1 MHYIFSIL
9 LTLSFIFSNT
19 IYAQQPSPK
28 RETRAV
34 WIATVGNI
42 DWPSKRG
49 LSAQQQQQEYIQH
62 LNFLKQTGFNTV
74 ITQVRPAADALYES
88 EIEPW
93 STYLSGKQ
101 GQPPFPKYDPLT
113 FMIDETHKRNMEFH
127 AWLNPYRALVS
138 SANNPNPADHVTK
151 THPEWIIHYDG
162 KGYFDPGNPE
172 VREYILNVF
181 MDVVKRYDL
190 DALHIDD
197 YFYPYPVA
205 GKTFNDQ
212 KSYQKYGNGLS
223 LADWRRN
230 NVNLFISQLSRM
242 IKQEKPWVKFGV
254 SPFGVWRNINKDQKG
269 SNTIGATACYDDL
282 YSDILLWI
290 DKKWVDYVA
299 PQLYWEHNHRIA
311 PYNVLLPWW
320 KDNVGNTE
328 LYAGLGVYRMV
339 NASASSP
346 YFTPKEILKQIDAA
360 RKEKINGVV
369 MYSLASFG
377 KISKSLSDSL
387 KYNQFGNIA
396 VPQAF
401 YVKGMPL
408 PEAPHL
414 SIQKQQQYN
423 VLHWDLP
430 KTHKSIG
437 KEKYLVYRF
446 NIDDLI
452 DLTSSENIVVL
463 TSNKSFI
470 DKNIKVGAKYKYVVT
485 TLDRTWNESS
495 ASNIISL

>member
-1 MHYIFSIL
+1 MPYILITL
-9 LTLSFIFSNT
+9 LTILININLGFSQN
-19 IYAQQPSPK
+19 PSPK

-34 WIATVGNI
+34 WIATVSNI

-49 LSAQQQQQEYIQH
+49 LSSQQQQQEYIQH

-88 EIEPW
+88 ELEPW

-101 GQPPFPKYDPLT
+101 GQPPFPKYDPLA
-113 FMIDETHKRNMEFH
+113 FMVEETHKRNMEFH

-138 SANNPNPADHVTK
+138 SNNNPNPINHVTR
-151 THPEWIIHYDG
+151 TNPDWIIHYDG

-172 VREYILNVF
+172 AREYILNVF
-181 MDVVKRYDL
+181 IDIVKRYDI

-205 GKTFNDQ
+205 GKVFNDQ

-223 LADWRRN
+223 LADWRRG
-230 NVNLFISQLSRM
+230 NVNLFISQLNRM

-254 SPFGVWRNINKDQKG
+254 SPFGVWRNSNKDPRG

-328 LYAGLGVYRMV
+328 LYVGLGLYRMV
-339 NASASSP
+339 NASANSA
-346 YFTPKEILKQIDAA
+346 YYTPKEIIKQINAA
-360 RKEKINGVV
+360 RDRNVDGIV
-369 MYSLASFG
+369 MYSLSSFS
-377 KISKSLSDSL
+377 KINKQIQDSL
-387 KYNQFGNIA
+387 KYNYFGNIA
-396 VPQAF
+396 IPKHF

-408 PEAPHL
+408 PKEPIL
-414 SIQKQQQYN
+414 QLKSNSQSN
-423 VLHWDLP
+423 TLTWNLP
-430 KTHKSIG
+430 PNHQSIG

-446 NIDDLI
+446 KENELI
-452 DLTSSENIVVL
+452 DLKSSENILVL
-463 TSNKSFI
+463 TSNKSFT
-470 DKNIKVGAKYKYVVT
+470 DLNIQPHIKYKYVVT
-485 TLDRTWNESS
+485 TLDRCWNESG
-495 ASNIISL
+495 ASNIVKY